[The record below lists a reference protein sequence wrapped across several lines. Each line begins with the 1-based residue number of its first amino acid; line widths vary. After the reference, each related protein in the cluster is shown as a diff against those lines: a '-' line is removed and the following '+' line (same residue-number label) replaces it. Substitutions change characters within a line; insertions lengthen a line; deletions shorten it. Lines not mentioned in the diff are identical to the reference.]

1 MHAGSA
7 VLRGHHLSGLPEA
20 GEESGAEQD
29 MQYLCLPCLQ
39 EQDPGPVTDKVTAST
54 ASGVCSQKSSCLKPK
69 MSSDRELDAD
79 P

>member
-29 MQYLCLPCLQ
+29 MQYLCLPCL
-39 EQDPGPVTDKVTAST
+39 
-54 ASGVCSQKSSCLKPK
+54 
-69 MSSDRELDAD
+69 
-79 P
+79 